1 MKKIFI
7 TILLLFPVS
16 VLPQDENPNVELPDF
31 VIMGKDVISVRRV
44 DKLPPD
50 FISTVSDDY
59 LKPTYRPEQLET
71 VDISNPVEGELS
83 LLDSADYKKGFID
96 VKAGRYQLPAGELN
110 YVFPFTN
117 GSLHGIVK
125 GLNQLKYVD
134 NSNRNFLSGQLDF
147 NISVPTDGKFLPGTK
162 FSLNGNHNKKTYKF
176 FGSSIDP
183 EKKRTLNVG
192 NISLGIQ
199 NLYIKEFVF
208 DVNTGSDFTYLND
221 EEFNESL
228 FYLNGFGRLKLS
240 DFSLGVD
247 AKYQYQSLT
256 TDSLKDHRLDYFF
269 IRPTIALEILNKVM
283 VQGGITFASAGDE
296 EFFNLYGSL
305 IAELA
310 KNMILLAEFSPEA
323 VNMTAGNFLQNN
335 FYYDQQ
341 NLTRIFIE
349 KKNKLRATV
358 KYEFETYYQIDGG
371 IEYFTTDNL
380 SYYVNP
386 DQEGFFAVTTS
397 EAKSFDVFLNLLYHL
412 GPFGY
417 FYGSFDYISVKNS
430 ESKRIPY
437 YPGLKASLIYGYD
450 FSEQWR
456 AEAKFS
462 YLSDRYA
469 DIENQRK
476 LESIFD
482 LGFKLTFS
490 LQRNFAI
497 YGEIQ
502 NLFNNKRDFW
512 ESYQQKPFEVLMGIN
527 FFFD

>member
-1 MKKIFI
+1 MKKIYI
-7 TILLLFPVS
+7 TILLIFTVSIFP
-16 VLPQDENPNVELPDF
+16 QEKNPNVELPDF

-59 LKPTYRPEQLET
+59 LKPIYKPDQLEIA
-71 VDISNPVEGELS
+71 DISNPVEGELS
-83 LLDSADYKKGFID
+83 LLDSADYRKGFID

-117 GSLHGIVK
+117 GSLHGVVK

-134 NSNRNFLSGQLDF
+134 NSDRNYLAGQLNF
-147 NISVPTDGKFLPGTK
+147 NIAVPTDGKFLPGTK
-162 FSLNGNHNKKTYKF
+162 FSLSGNHNKNTYKF

-183 EKKRTLNVG
+183 VRKRTLNVG
-192 NISLGIQ
+192 NVSLGIQ
-199 NLYIKEFVF
+199 NLYIKEFIF
-208 DVNTGSDFTYLND
+208 DVNAGSDYTYLND

-240 DFSLGVD
+240 DFSLGVK
-247 AKYQYQSLT
+247 ANYQYQTLT
-256 TDSLKDHRLDYFF
+256 TDSLNDYRLDYFF
-269 IRPTIALEILNKVM
+269 GRPTIALEILNKVM
-283 VQGGITFASAGDE
+283 IEGGITFANAGDE

-305 IAELA
+305 AAELA
-310 KNMILLAEFSPEA
+310 KNMILLAEYSPE
-323 VNMTAGNFLQNN
+323 VMNMTAGNLLQNN

-341 NLTRIFIE
+341 DLTRIFVE
-349 KKNKLRATV
+349 KKNKLRAAV

-380 SYYVNP
+380 PYYLNP
-386 DQEGFFAVTTS
+386 DEAGLFAVATS
-397 EAKSFDVFLNLLYHL
+397 DAKSFDVFLNLLYHL

-417 FYGSFDYISVKNS
+417 FYGSFDYLSVKNS
-430 ESKRIPY
+430 ENQKIPY

-450 FSEQWR
+450 FSEHWR
-456 AEAKFS
+456 AEAKFR

-497 YGEIQ
+497 YGELQ
-502 NLFNNKRDFW
+502 NLLNNKRDFW
-512 ESYQQKPFEVLMGIN
+512 EGYQEKPFEVLLGIN